1 MFCNYTP
8 VQRKITSVTD
18 LKSLHVSAYVSFAAV
33 CEVLMQFS
41 MFSGSQLELKQCH
54 YLVDLA
60 TETEAPR
67 EPRYAANKEEWSI
80 IAEKPFLDT
89 TRQVFMCGV
98 WTFLKTRGNLLTYKR
113 RLWVIHAE

>member
-1 MFCNYTP
+1 
-8 VQRKITSVTD
+8 
-18 LKSLHVSAYVSFAAV
+18 
-33 CEVLMQFS
+33 
-41 MFSGSQLELKQCH
+41 MFSGSQVELKQCH

-67 EPRYAANKEEWSI
+67 EPQYATNKEEWSI

-98 WTFLKTRGNLLTYKR
+98 RTSLENVCKCVNIQEAFVGNPCRVMNNTVKNHWKLKGPLEGPLVLLKILVFL
-113 RLWVIHAE
+113 